1 MVGMHPIAA
10 ASIGIPDTLFLMVL
24 ALVVFGPRRLPE
36 IGRQIGKLM
45 YEFRKVS
52 NDFKYQMEEELRA
65 AEEADRQ
72 RKLAA
77 TISMPAVP
85 EIAAESTPAPPTTDP
100 AYADTTPAEAASET
114 TQAPSEHAPS
124 ADLLPS
130 ERNRLSAQMI
140 EVPYTPAA
148 TPVTESAAADPY
160 PAGNPPAPEPLAV
173 KPPSQGES
181 VAAARPFRSAGGLPI
196 DTTEPETTAS
206 AEESEATHG

>member
-85 EIAAESTPAPPTTDP
+85 EIAAESTPAESPIESP
-100 AYADTTPAEAASET
+100 AATEPEPTPAPDTS
-114 TQAPSEHAPS
+114 S
-124 ADLLPS
+124 LLPS
-130 ERNRLSAQMI
+130 ERNRLSAQMV
-140 EVPYTPAA
+140 EVPYTPPAA
-148 TPVTESAAADPY
+148 PVTEPAAAELS
-160 PAGNPPAPEPLAV
+160 PAETSPTPEPLAV
-173 KPPSQGES
+173 KPPSQGEA
-181 VAAARPFRSAGGLPI
+181 VAAARPFRSASAPQPEP
-196 DTTEPETTAS
+196 TQPETTAS
-206 AEESEATHG
+206 AAESEATHG